1 MVTLVYKSMKRK
13 TKIILI
19 IGLIITILGLSIF
32 LLNRMA
38 TNQVRQGSKILTLE
52 PFDYQGEFE
61 TLAKVVPEKI
71 TRYPYNGSLEVKY
84 VEEGTVVSAGTK
96 LVQVNQGNESKV
108 ISAAEEGLVYELTD
122 SYLSLASINKILE
135 FKLSAFQ
142 KDSVKVG
149 MKIKTEE
156 NEGEITF
163 ISEVAKEDNEQL
175 YYEAKAKL
183 NITEDFGTK
192 FPIQIIS
199 GSTVK
204 AVKVPLDSLVRI
216 EDKTYVFFPEWL
228 DHLTQ
233 LNKND
238 YAEVEV
244 LGNENE
250 KLIITAPQNEAILEF
265 AGLAETYV
273 SELMSSQ

>member
-1 MVTLVYKSMKRK
+1 MKRK

-19 IGLIITILGLSIF
+19 IGLIILILGLSIF

-38 TNQVRQGSKILTLE
+38 TNQVKQGSKVLKLE

-238 YAEVEV
+238 YAEVKV